1 MYKSTHVQ
9 QKEWEYASL
18 ILNVTAEPHMVADI
32 LVVVDAHDAIDE
44 AHLPRPVG
52 TVLGT

>member
-1 MYKSTHVQ
+1 MYKSTHVL

-18 ILNVTAEPHMVADI
+18 ILNVTTEPHSTVVSLEEVAHFAS
-32 LVVVDAHDAIDE
+32 VE
-44 AHLPRPVG
+44 AHAPRVVG